1 MATESNLL
9 DVEIE
14 YDDDEL
20 DEHEELEL
28 EVILYLAQML
38 HYIFSYSYLVYYFVL
53 FTIQI

>member
-1 MATESNLL
+1 MATESNLS

-14 YDDDEL
+14 YDDDDEL

-28 EVILYLAQML
+28 EVIMYLAQML

-53 FTIQI
+53 FTI

>member
-1 MATESNLL
+1 MATKSNLSH
-9 DVEIE
+9 VEIE

>member
-1 MATESNLL
+1 METESNLL
-9 DVEIE
+9 DLEIE
-14 YDDDEL
+14 NDDDEL

-53 FTIQI
+53 FTI

>member
-1 MATESNLL
+1 METEGNLL
-9 DVEIE
+9 DLEIE

-20 DEHEELEL
+20 HEHEELEL

-53 FTIQI
+53 FTI

>member
-53 FTIQI
+53 FTI